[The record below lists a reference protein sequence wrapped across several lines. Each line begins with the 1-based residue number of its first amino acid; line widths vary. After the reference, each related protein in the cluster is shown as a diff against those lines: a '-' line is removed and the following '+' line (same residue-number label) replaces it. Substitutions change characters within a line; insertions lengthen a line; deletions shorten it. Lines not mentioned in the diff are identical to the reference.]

1 MDWMFPTLLM
11 WVLNGVICVGVLLR
25 LLVFGEPV
33 VKKNTEAAVS
43 FYRHKTQADA
53 HLEKVGNTVIII

>member
-1 MDWMFPTLLM
+1 MFPTLLM

-53 HLEKVGNTVIII
+53 HLEKVRNANCIMC